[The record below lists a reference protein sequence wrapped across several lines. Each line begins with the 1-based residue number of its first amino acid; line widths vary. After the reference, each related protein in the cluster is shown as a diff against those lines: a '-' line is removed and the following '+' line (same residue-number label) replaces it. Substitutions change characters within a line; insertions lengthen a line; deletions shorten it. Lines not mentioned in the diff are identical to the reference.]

1 MNVSEVVAHCRTHRQ
16 GVPEGDLRD
25 PRVLADLLSM
35 VLSGH
40 LERLECNVQEATGY
54 VFDSR
59 TGKTV
64 PTIPGRPAPS
74 ATEDGTARALATLI
88 GYLQDAT

>member
-25 PRVLADLLSM
+25 PRVLAELLTM
-35 VLSGH
+35 VLEDH
-40 LERLECNVQEATGY
+40 LARIEGNGEAPTGY

-59 TGKTV
+59 MGKIV
-64 PTIPGRPAPS
+64 PTIPGRPAPA
-74 ATEDGTARALATLI
+74 ATEDSTARALATLI
-88 GYLQDAT
+88 GYLQDMK